1 MGRLS
6 NKRLANLIGCCC
18 EGNERL
24 LVAEFMPNQ
33 TLSNHLFHRKSVFY
47 YVTLVFFLFF
57 LLVSTLLWSCI
68 SKFWLILLNRSVYI
82 W

>member
-33 TLSNHLFHRKSVFY
+33 TLSNHLFHRKTSVFY
-47 YVTLVFFLFF
+47 CVILVFFLFPF
-57 LLVSTLLWSCI
+57 WSQHYSGLLY
-68 SKFWLILLNRSVYI
+68 LNFGLFC
-82 W
+82 

>member
-47 YVTLVFFLFF
+47 CVILVFFLFPF
-57 LLVSTLLWSCI
+57 WSQHYSGLLY
-68 SKFWLILLNRSVYI
+68 LNFGLFC
-82 W
+82 